1 MKKWVFP
8 LLLVLWSELGIAQTR
23 NLSYYLEQAKQN
35 SPVLQTN
42 TNQQKLI
49 DLDLMQIKR
58 VLAKPEI
65 VFESSVLLAPI
76 IEHNSFQLVSEGA
89 DSYQGFDLSATD
101 GGQYQALISLKQ
113 GLLTGSKFQ
122 AYKNKAAI
130 DHQLAENIASLTVH
144 ELEQLVS
151 YQYVLCLKSKLQID
165 NGQAVIK
172 LLDERL
178 MVLQT
183 LIENGIYKQT
193 DLMLLRIEHQD
204 FELEL
209 NRSKA
214 DFETN
219 LLDLNLICGIH
230 ESNVVELE
238 LIDIPLVSTRLES
251 SRFLNAYQFDSLKIA
266 SDLQISEL
274 KYKPQLNFFVNTG
287 LNAVYLPNLNRLG
300 LSTGLTFSMTIYDG
314 NQRKIEREKSI
325 IQLNSVAIEKQNFQT
340 QAFLS
345 TSKSMAKLKS
355 INQQLGIVD
364 DQITQYEKLS
374 SAYNSELSQGE
385 ASVMDL
391 KNLLK
396 DIQAKK
402 NESLLL
408 QMEKQALVVAV
419 NYWNY

>member
-49 DLDLMQIKR
+49 DLDLEQIKR

-165 NGQAVIK
+165 NGQTVIK